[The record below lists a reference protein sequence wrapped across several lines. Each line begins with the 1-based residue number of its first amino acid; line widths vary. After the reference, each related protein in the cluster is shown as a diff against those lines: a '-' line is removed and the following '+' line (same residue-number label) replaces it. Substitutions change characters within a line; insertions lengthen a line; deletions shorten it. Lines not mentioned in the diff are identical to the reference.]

1 MLFRSLA
8 GSEGF
13 TLIELMVVVMII
25 AVLIAIAIPSFLGF
39 RKSAQDRSAQSD
51 IRNVLLAEK
60 AFWLED
66 GDYTETAGDIT
77 ALEPNAT
84 INADPELGVYIDL
97 NAASSD
103 IVCVVRTAD
112 SGNTFAI
119 WESATAGTYYG
130 ATDLSAADCPAAAPV
145 AAGYAGMMEFGK
157 IGRASCRERV

>member
-1 MLFRSLA
+1 MMTAIRRNLSRD
-8 GSEGF
+8 EGF

-39 RKSAQDRSAQSD
+39 RKSAQDRSAQSEV
-51 IRNVLLAEK
+51 RNVLLAEK
-60 AFWLED
+60 AYWLEE

-84 INADPELGVYIDL
+84 IAADPADGVYIDL

-103 IVCVVRTAD
+103 VVCITRTSE
-112 SGNTFAI
+112 SGNSFSV

-130 ATDLSAADCPAAAPV
+130 ATDLSAAACPAAAP
-145 AAGYAGMMEFGK
+145 GTYSQGGW
-157 IGRASCRERV
+157 